1 MTKYIRSPLLTVLS
15 GVFTQLFIVSS
26 VFAALSAPSTSED
39 IWQTPKWERS
49 NKKEDVVWKDIRAR
63 KVDAEKYLTM
73 FDLVDIALLHSPKTR
88 QAWETARE
96 RWANKMNVDG
106 IWYPQATVTYGAQQT
121 KYVQNTKLNDLNQVQ
136 FGPAGEITYLLFD
149 FGGRDAKSRGAFY
162 DLLQA
167 NFLFNKSVQDLL
179 LDVANAYYN
188 LYAAQA
194 AVVAAKADVDNSGV
208 GLDSA
213 NKRYAAGLVSKLDV
227 LQAESNYFSY
237 VYVLENAKG
246 QVKTAKG
253 VLAQTVGLPADAKFR
268 ISAPKKQVPTNIN
281 GEDISEMI
289 NDAMKARPDIAAA
302 RASVK
307 SKEQSVKIADAGL
320 LPSINFQTTTDQNG
334 YYYYGASKAWG
345 DDYQFVAFNV
355 ALSWDIFDGFSNF
368 AKKRQ
373 AQASLALEKARLYQ
387 AELAAASDVWA
398 KYFTYRAS
406 IKKLKASKA
415 FFNSAKGSYD
425 LALEGYSAGIKS
437 ILDLTQAESD
447 LSDARSK
454 LIQSERDLFS
464 SFVQLIHAVGY
475 LTPSDSRE
483 AVKTWQTKP

>member
-1 MTKYIRSPLLTVLS
+1 MIKDVRITFFIAL
-15 GVFTQLFIVSS
+15 TQLFIASS
-26 VFAALSAPSTSED
+26 VYAGLAAPESPD
-39 IWQTPKWERS
+39 DVWNIPKWEKS
-49 NKKEDVVWKDIRAR
+49 NNKEDSVWKDLRSR
-63 KVDAEKYLTM
+63 KVDPAKYLTF
-73 FDLVDIALLHSPKTR
+73 FDLMDIALLNSPKTR
-88 QAWETARE
+88 QAWEVARE

-106 IWYPQATVTYGAQQT
+106 IWYPQATFTYGAQQT
-121 KYVQNTKLNDLNQVQ
+121 KYVQNTKLQDLNQVQ
-136 FGPAGEITYLLFD
+136 FGPAGELTYLLFD
-149 FGGRDAKSRGAFY
+149 FGGREAKSRGAFY

-194 AVVAAKADVDNSGV
+194 AVVAAKADVDNSNV

-213 NKRYAAGLVSKLDV
+213 KKRYAAGLVSKLDV

-253 VLAQTVGLPADAKFR
+253 VLAQTVGLPADTTFR
-268 ISAPKKQVPTNIN
+268 ISAPKKLVPTNIN

-289 NDAMKARPDIAAA
+289 DDAMKTRPDIAAA

-320 LPSINFQTTTDQNG
+320 MPAINFQATTDQNG
-334 YYYYGASKAWG
+334 YYYYGAQKAWG
-345 DDYQFVAFNV
+345 SDYQFMAFNV
-355 ALSWDIFDGFSNF
+355 ALSWDVFDGFSNF

-373 AQASLALEKARLYQ
+373 AQANLDYQKAKLYQ
-387 AELAAASDVWA
+387 AELDAASDVWA
-398 KYFTYRAS
+398 RYFTYRAS

-415 FFNSAKGSYD
+415 FFTSAKGSYD

-454 LIQSERDLFS
+454 FIQSERDLFS
-464 SFVQLIHAVGY
+464 SFVQLVHSVGY
-475 LTPSDSRE
+475 LTPSASRE
-483 AVKTWQTKP
+483 AIKTWQTKP